1 MSLLSFSYNND
12 HKLPLMTCL
21 GVVHTELYTHEQIVN
36 GKMN

>member
-1 MSLLSFSYNND
+1 MSLLPFSYNND
-12 HKLPLMTCL
+12 KLPLMTYL